1 MLNQIRPVEMDSD
14 DSLRAMREKFALPEG
29 VIYLN
34 GNSLGPL
41 PLATKNRMRD
51 AVEKEWGEGLIRSW
65 NSADWVSLPQRLG
78 GMIARLVGADSDE
91 VIVADSTSVNL
102 YKLIHAAL
110 KLQPGRS
117 KIVTELGNFPTDL
130 YVLQG
135 VERDAG
141 VELCAVARE
150 QIMDAVDEQTALLV
164 LTHVH
169 YKSGEMFDL
178 KAVTQIAQKKG
189 ALVLWDLSHSTGA
202 VPVDLNAAGVDMAVG
217 CGYKYLNGGPGAPS
231 FLYVARRHHEDFKQP
246 LTGWFGHARPFDMSD
261 QFEPAPGLTR
271 ALCGTPSVLGCIA
284 LEEGVALALQ
294 ADMDKVRSKS
304 IALCELFVSL
314 VEERLSAFGF
324 ELASPRD
331 PQQRGSQISLRH
343 PEAYPIMQALIA
355 AGVIGDFRS
364 PDILRFGFAPLY
376 TRFVDVERAVEVFS
390 RVMTESLWRDPAYQ
404 VRAKVT

>member
-1 MLNQIRPVEMDSD
+1 MLNQIRPAEMDSD

-29 VIYLN
+29 IIYLN

-110 KLQPGRS
+110 KLKPDRS

-135 VERDAG
+135 IERDAG

-178 KAVTQIAQKKG
+178 KAVTQIAHKKG

-202 VPVDLNAAGVDMAVG
+202 VPVDLNTAGVDMAVG

-231 FLYVARRHHEDFKQP
+231 FLYVARRHQEDFEQP
-246 LTGWFGHARPFDMSD
+246 LTGWFGHARPFAMSD
-261 QFEPAPGLTR
+261 RFEPAPGLTS

-294 ADMDKVRSKS
+294 ADIDKVRGKS

-331 PQQRGSQISLRH
+331 PHQRGSQISLRH

-355 AGVIGDFRS
+355 GGVIGDFRS